1 MLRNITLSA
10 DEGLIERAR
19 AKAVQEKTTL
29 NRLFRDW
36 LARYLRRGDAVEGYD
51 QFMREAAPVY
61 DAGRSFSRDELNER

>member
-10 DEGLIERAR
+10 DEGLIEQVR

-36 LARYLRRGDAVEGYD
+36 LTRYLRKGNAVEGYD
-51 QFMREAAPVY
+51 QFMREAAPAY
-61 DAGRSFSRDELNER
+61 DVGRKFTRDELNER